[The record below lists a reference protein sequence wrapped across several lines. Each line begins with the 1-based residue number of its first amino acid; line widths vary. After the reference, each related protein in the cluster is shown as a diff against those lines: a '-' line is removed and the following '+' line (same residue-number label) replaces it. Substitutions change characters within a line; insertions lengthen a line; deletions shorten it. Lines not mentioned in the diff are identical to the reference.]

1 MRRGMRPRHGPF
13 LLFLLAMALRYKP
26 CSSSLASHLVA
37 TAPLSMRSQQSF
49 ASSVSSNVS
58 QAPSLRAQPSPESLP
73 SVLLLDVD
81 GTLYS
86 KSTGVEDA
94 IAANIKKYCNVTFQ
108 ISPNACDALHHQ
120 YGSTIQGLK
129 MSRNLSDDDIAAFY
143 NTAYQNLPLH
153 RLLPPPRTSSLD
165 ADVFGY
171 QHRLPLAA
179 LLHAHR
185 GPVWIVS
192 NSPRAHVQ
200 RVLAHIGLA
209 SFPWAGMLTPDSL
222 PGYPTKTD
230 PSFYVPIL
238 HRYRSPPPSALPSAP
253 PSALPSAPPSLRLVL
268 LDDSPVNLRA
278 AQALGIRGIKVQNEG
293 GKEGGEEDS
302 FPLDRALAAAM
313 DAIDPSWRFDEV
325 EYLRAKNRAD
335 ARSFH
340 PGTLSR
346 LQEELKALRHDL
358 FSSSS
363 SSSLPP
369 SLPPSPPLRVL
380 DMGAGL
386 LSMLSPVLQA
396 AKAAGFSAVEYQAYE
411 LNAEV
416 FRAARRKLLEE
427 EGFQMASTGGDEG
440 GGEVVLVHEGGGR
453 GNEEEGSVSVRVT
466 MRVEDAGA
474 VVLRASGG
482 GGEGGRE
489 RGREGGR
496 LLVYLPITFAG
507 QTALVP
513 PAPAQDLRPPP
524 SPFPAS
530 SLPSDAMAMEAYH
543 HSLSHIQRHN
553 LSPERLVHAM
563 ASHGAALIARGESP
577 WRVEPDRDAYLWRC
591 LAHFFGL
598 GLLTT
603 SAAFSSQGRGGGK
616 GWDVGA
622 WRRRLMERAPRI
634 EVGNVD
640 LLFRW
645 GGGGGG
651 RRGGREGGRKGGKG
665 GEGGRRHVFVEFAGP
680 RDVRCREEIWR
691 EKPALGSEE
700 VEVDA
705 LCSLISSGTEL
716 KVYRGE
722 IPQGEEAGE
731 VDVNIKGMAGET
743 LAYPLRYGYALVG
756 RVVRC
761 GADVADRERLMGR
774 EGGGEGAA
782 PLVFAFSPHA
792 SRAVVAASSLLVV
805 PPGILAEDAVYF
817 PSVETALSLVQDAR
831 PLAGERVTVVGAGL
845 IGLLVLA
852 VLKRFPL
859 GSLRAVDPLM
869 VRRHLARRMGAS
881 VAVDPGMLR
890 TGKKK
895 EGAGDEGGGGMEEGG
910 DRREAGGG
918 EEGAWEEDGV
928 HEADTS
934 IEVSGVAAGLQTAI
948 DQTGYGGK
956 VVIGSWYGNHETPAA
971 LRLGLAFHRS
981 HLRLYVSQVSRISTE
996 LQDRWTKARRY
1007 QTAWRLLKEIR
1018 PSTTLTSRVVAPEQV
1033 KEAFHALDTQP
1044 AETLAVMIDYR
1055 MKEGKARNK
1064 GAGDK

>member
-1 MRRGMRPRHGPF
+1 VVGCC
-13 LLFLLAMALRYKP
+13 LA
-26 CSSSLASHLVA
+26 
-37 TAPLSMRSQQSF
+37 
-49 ASSVSSNVS
+49 
-58 QAPSLRAQPSPESLP
+58 
-73 SVLLLDVD
+73 D
-81 GTLYS
+81 LY
-86 KSTGVEDA
+86 EA
-94 IAANIKKYCNVTFQ
+94 
-108 ISPNACDALHHQ
+108 
-120 YGSTIQGLK
+120 
-129 MSRNLSDDDIAAFY
+129 
-143 NTAYQNLPLH
+143 
-153 RLLPPPRTSSLD
+153 
-165 ADVFGY
+165 
-171 QHRLPLAA
+171 
-179 LLHAHR
+179 
-185 GPVWIVS
+185 
-192 NSPRAHVQ
+192 
-200 RVLAHIGLA
+200 
-209 SFPWAGMLTPDSL
+209 
-222 PGYPTKTD
+222 
-230 PSFYVPIL
+230 
-238 HRYRSPPPSALPSAP
+238 
-253 PSALPSAPPSLRLVL
+253 
-268 LDDSPVNLRA
+268 
-278 AQALGIRGIKVQNEG
+278 
-293 GKEGGEEDS
+293 EE
-302 FPLDRALAAAM
+302 F
-313 DAIDPSWRFDEV
+313 V
-325 EYLRAKNRAD
+325 
-335 ARSFH
+335 
-340 PGTLSR
+340 
-346 LQEELKALRHDL
+346 
-358 FSSSS
+358 
-363 SSSLPP
+363 
-369 SLPPSPPLRVL
+369 
-380 DMGAGL
+380 
-386 LSMLSPVLQA
+386 
-396 AKAAGFSAVEYQAYE
+396 
-411 LNAEV
+411 
-416 FRAARRKLLEE
+416 
-427 EGFQMASTGGDEG
+427 
-440 GGEVVLVHEGGGR
+440 GR
-453 GNEEEGSVSVRVT
+453 
-466 MRVEDAGA
+466 
-474 VVLRASGG
+474 VLRASGG

-645 GGGGGG
+645 GGGGG
-651 RRGGREGGRKGGKG
+651 REGEGEGGGEEGGKG